1 MIHLGTI
8 EISGPTASV
17 VFEAIP
23 QNYQEL
29 IFIIEARSNGT
40 DARGWNALS
49 ASPGPGGIQAATGNA
64 SRVIEGG
71 AGVVANSLT
80 LAGTYAFNMVTYPFY
95 AVNRLKTSVS
105 WFGQPRDAG
114 SAIGTGWTGWG
125 VNSAP
130 VTTITFSNVGGSSF
144 VAGSRFGIYALST
157 T

>member
-8 EISGPTASV
+8 QLSSSTASV

-29 IFIIEARSNGT
+29 IFIIEARSDGT

-49 ASPGPGGIQAATGNA
+49 ASPGPGAIQATTGNA
-64 SRVIEGG
+64 TRVTESG
-71 AGVVANSLT
+71 AGAVANSLT
-80 LAGTYAFNMVTYPFY
+80 LAGTYALNVVTYPFY

-114 SAIGTGWTGWG
+114 SAVGIGWG
-125 VNSAP
+125 VNSA
-130 VTTITFSNVGGSSF
+130 VVNTITFSNVGGSNF